1 MTMFYI
7 LAGEFSL
14 HALEQNPVALHNDT
28 IIHYP
33 CKIKRSSFLLFN
45 FFLNKSHI
53 IYSCGERLS
62 LSTVPLYR
70 YLARESH
77 RQHDF
82 DALSIGR
89 NPEVRTHCTIASANA
104 GRMSLSLDNS
114 TPEPI
119 INDIAGRRS
128 ILATLKH
135 PRDDPRLASPL
146 QGMETPRSLQILGQE
161 KMISRPMVRGKR
173 RSVV

>member
-1 MTMFYI
+1 MTMVYI
-7 LAGEFSL
+7 LAAEFSP
-14 HALEQNPVALHNDT
+14 HALEQNPVALHNNT

-45 FFLNKSHI
+45 FFPNKSHI
-53 IYSCGERLS
+53 IYSRLS

-70 YLARESH
+70 YLARESQ

-114 TPEPI
+114 SLEPI